1 MSGPWWAVALG
12 ALVGAPSRYLL
23 DSAVSARLGRSWPW
37 GTLAVNLLG
46 SAAAGLLAGL
56 GASGHVGPGIATLL
70 GVGVLGSFTTA
81 SALAVEAVALD
92 RVGRR
97 RDAAG
102 YVALSVGLGVLLA
115 GAAFYG
121 AGGGTGS

>member
-1 MSGPWWAVALG
+1 MTGPWWAVALG

-37 GTLAVNLLG
+37 GTLVVNLLG
-46 SAAAGLLAGL
+46 SAAAGVLAGL
-56 GASGHVGPGIATLL
+56 VVSDRVGAGVATLL

-81 SALAVEAVALD
+81 STLAVEAVALGSD
-92 RVGRR
+92 GRC

-102 YVALSVGLGVLLA
+102 YVALSVCVGVLLA
-115 GAAFYG
+115 YAGFRAAL
-121 AGGGTGS
+121 